1 MTQREMLN
9 AVIANEITEDVIEKA
24 TEMLTKMDEANSK
37 RAAKAAEKR
46 AQNTEFVDRFVEALT
61 DEFQTATQLI
71 EKLEGVIVREDGKAL
86 NTQFI
91 SRLAKSAVE
100 MGKAVKADIKV
111 EGVKGTHK
119 GYKLA

>member
-46 AQNTEFVDRFVEALT
+46 EKNTEFVDRFVEALT
-61 DEFQTATQLI
+61 DEYATATQLI
-71 EKLEGVIVREDGKAL
+71 EKLEGVIVREDGKVL

-91 SRLAKSAVE
+91 SRLAAKAVE
-100 MGKAVKADIKV
+100 AGKAVKGNVKV
-111 EGVKGTHK
+111 EGVKGTHV